1 MSTKV
6 IAWVLIVCSL
16 LSAAAELC
24 GWLLPTLSWS
34 FSVARQFS
42 FLNCPVEW
50 CPAAAADG
58 RVQWFGWAVVLSL
71 LALGIYLSVRVRDA
85 RHASRTQ
92 RAWARFRRSKLG
104 MLSLWLLGG
113 LLLLSG
119 ADRLL
124 VGKRA
129 LAVQTADGS
138 WYFPA
143 FRRHPLPGR
152 VFGLT
157 GNAALTEADYR
168 RLHADLGRVGGPLF
182 VLMPPI
188 PFEPAGDTTPFPV
201 QKLPVRGDVVYAPDG
216 VAPYNGT
223 AFRLYVNGD
232 VHSRIRYRDGRPV
245 GGGASEFGRELPYRA
260 PSVLPP
266 SPNRCRPGIYLIHFH
281 PAPPLVGGHLLGT
294 DSYGQDIAASLI
306 GGFQV
311 NVKAALFFLPTV
323 YALGISIGMLMG
335 YLGGWLDLVLQRV
348 IEVLS
353 QLPFLLVVMAV
364 TDMFPT
370 EWRGLPLSLL
380 LMSLLGWMPIAYL
393 VRTCT
398 MREKARDYVMAAR
411 AVGAGSFHIL
421 LRHILPNLL
430 PPILTSLPFNF
441 AFLVLSLSSLD
452 YLGFGM
458 PDTCASWGR
467 LLNDGLAHLSA
478 PWVAS
483 SATAALILVLLLI
496 TFIGETVRSTKYE
509 VRGTK

>member
-6 IAWVLIVCSL
+6 IAWILIVCSL
-16 LSAAAELC
+16 LSALAELC
-24 GWLLPTLSWS
+24 GWLLPTLSWP
-34 FSVARQFS
+34 FTVAREFS
-42 FLNCPVEW
+42 FLNCPAEW
-50 CPAAAADG
+50 CSAVAADG
-58 RVQWFGWAVVLSL
+58 RVQWFGWVVVLTL
-71 LALGIYLSVRVRDA
+71 LFLGIYMSVRDREMSLTPQT
-85 RHASRTQ
+85 R
-92 RAWARFRRSKLG
+92 RAWEKFRCNKLG

-129 LAVQTADGS
+129 LAVQAADGS

-143 FRRHPLPGR
+143 FRRHPLSGR
-152 VFGLT
+152 EFGLT

-168 RLHADLGRVGGPLF
+168 RLHADLGRVGGALF
-182 VLMPPI
+182 VLMPLI

-201 QKLPVRGDVVYAPDG
+201 QKLSVHGDVVYAPDG
-216 VAPYNGT
+216 ITPYTGT
-223 AFRLYVNGD
+223 AFRLYTNGD
-232 VHSRIRYRDGRPV
+232 VHRRIRYRNGHPVDDGL
-245 GGGASEFGRELPYRA
+245 GKTGAESADRA
-260 PSVLPP
+260 STADTSTPDHH
-266 SPNRCRPGIYLIHFH
+266 RPGLYLIHYH

-306 GGFQV
+306 GGLQT

-323 YALGISIGMLMG
+323 YILGISIGMVMG
-335 YLGGWLDLVLQRV
+335 YLGGRIDLVLQRI

-364 TDMFPT
+364 TDMVPA
-370 EWRGLPLSLL
+370 EWRGLPLSVL
-380 LMSLLGWMPIAYL
+380 LMSLLGWMPITYL

-398 MREKARDYVMAAR
+398 MREKMRDYVMAAR
-411 AVGAGSFHIL
+411 ATGAGSFHIL
-421 LRHILPNLL
+421 LHHILPNLL
-430 PPILTSLPFNF
+430 PPILTSLPFSF
-441 AFLVLSLSSLD
+441 AFVVLSLSSLD

-467 LLNDGLAHLSA
+467 LLNDGLGHLSA
-478 PWVAS
+478 PWVVG
-483 SATAALILVLLLI
+483 SATSALIFMLLLI
-496 TFIGETVRSTKYE
+496 TFIGEAMRGTRYE